1 MTPPNGQPP
10 FPDGPIPDWAQD
22 TPRPTPPPP
31 PRRRQPA
38 PRNYRPA
45 PHYLDDTD
53 DSLAR
58 DGLRALR
65 RAVQDFRLA
74 GMSNTEITRAL
85 TVLLRDSWDE
95 ATQ

>member
-1 MTPPNGQPP
+1 MTAKKPTPPPLPG
-10 FPDGPIPDWAQD
+10 WAQG

-31 PRRRQPA
+31 PRRRQPV
-38 PRNYRPA
+38 PQSYKPA

-74 GMSNTEITRAL
+74 GMSNAEIERAL
-85 TVLLRDSWDE
+85 TVLLRDNWGE
-95 ATQ
+95 ANE

>member
-1 MTPPNGQPP
+1 MPPNGPP
-10 FPDGPIPDWAQD
+10 PPIPNWIHD

-31 PRRRQPA
+31 PRRRQPV
-38 PRNYRPA
+38 PRSYKPA

-74 GMSNTEITRAL
+74 GMPNAEIERAL
-85 TVLLRDSWDE
+85 TVLLRDSWGE

>member
-1 MTPPNGQPP
+1 MTSPNG
-10 FPDGPIPDWAQD
+10 
-22 TPRPTPPPP
+22 PPP

-38 PRNYRPA
+38 P
-45 PHYLDDTD
+45 HYLDDSD
-53 DSLAR
+53 DGFVR

-74 GMSNTEITRAL
+74 GMSNAEITRAL

-95 ATQ
+95 EGQ

>member
-1 MTPPNGQPP
+1 MTPPNG
-10 FPDGPIPDWAQD
+10 
-22 TPRPTPPPP
+22 PPPP
-31 PRRRQPA
+31 PRRRQPV
-38 PRNYRPA
+38 PQSYKPA

-53 DSLAR
+53 DGFVL

-65 RAVQDFRLA
+65 RAVQYFRGA
-74 GMSNTEITRAL
+74 GMTNAEITRAL

>member
-1 MTPPNGQPP
+1 MQPNGPP
-10 FPDGPIPDWAQD
+10 PPLPDGRGGWIHD
-22 TPRPTPPPP
+22 TQRPTPPPP
-31 PRRRQPA
+31 PKRRQPV
-38 PRNYRPA
+38 PQSYKPA

-53 DSLAR
+53 DGFVL

-74 GMSNTEITRAL
+74 GMSNAEIERAL
-85 TVLLRDSWDE
+85 TVLLRDNWGE

>member
-1 MTPPNGQPP
+1 MPVNGPPP
-10 FPDGPIPDWAQD
+10 FPDGPLADWAHD
-22 TPRPTPPPP
+22 TPRPTPAPQ
-31 PRRRQPA
+31 PRRRQPV
-38 PRNYRPA
+38 PQSHRPA

-74 GMSNTEITRAL
+74 GMPNTEIERAL
-85 TVLLRDSWDE
+85 TVLLRDSWGE

>member
-1 MTPPNGQPP
+1 MTPPNG
-10 FPDGPIPDWAQD
+10 
-22 TPRPTPPPP
+22 PPPP
-31 PRRRQPA
+31 PRRRQPV
-38 PRNYRPA
+38 PQSHRPA

-74 GMSNTEITRAL
+74 GMSNAEITRAL
-85 TVLLRDSWDE
+85 AVLLRDSWDE

>member
-1 MTPPNGQPP
+1 MTPPNGPP
-10 FPDGPIPDWAQD
+10 PPIPDWTQD

-38 PRNYRPA
+38 P
-45 PHYLDDTD
+45 HYLDDSD

-74 GMSNTEITRAL
+74 GMTNAEITRAL

-95 ATQ
+95 ATE

>member
-1 MTPPNGQPP
+1 MTPPNGPP
-10 FPDGPIPDWAQD
+10 PLPDGRGGWIHD

-31 PRRRQPA
+31 ARRRQ
-38 PRNYRPA
+38 PA
-45 PHYLDDTD
+45 PHYLDDSD

-74 GMSNTEITRAL
+74 GMSNAEIERAL
-85 TVLLRDSWDE
+85 TVLLRDSWGE
-95 ATQ
+95 ANQ